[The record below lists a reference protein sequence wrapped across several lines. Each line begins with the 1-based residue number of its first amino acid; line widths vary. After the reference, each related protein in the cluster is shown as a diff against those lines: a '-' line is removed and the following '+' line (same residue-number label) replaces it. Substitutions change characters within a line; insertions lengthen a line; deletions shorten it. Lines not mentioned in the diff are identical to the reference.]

1 MDILRHRLQNLH
13 EFYVKKIIFEADPQG
28 NAFIFCLLL
37 QALWRKRLHKSRSLV
52 KLFEIHGS
60 VPCMLL
66 SSFPAPTPRVLSRV
80 LSHTE
85 GALLCMSPLLHA
97 SLFHKFC

>member
-13 EFYVKKIIFEADPQG
+13 EITLRQTPRGMHSVLSSVISTLEEEIKEASFLGYLRYV
-28 NAFIFCLLL
+28 
-37 QALWRKRLHKSRSLV
+37 
-52 KLFEIHGS
+52 GS
-60 VPCMLL
+60 VQCMLL
-66 SSFPAPTPRVLSRV
+66 SSLPAPTPVMLSRV